1 MERQYGVANCFR
13 IVINQGGVS
22 DIYQRIMMFTLFS
35 HCLGIRVSAMALRKT
50 CLHQIGEK
58 LNFFGLASRLF
69 VERAGNTY
77 LCCCYKSAREGGSC
91 ISSKMFISNTK
102 THDFGQ
108 SWVFLS
114 LFYWIYRSPTRS
126 FEMTLVGILNSV
138 TPIYPGATSYSSN
151 DMTSL

>member
-1 MERQYGVANCFR
+1 MERQYGVENCFR
-13 IVINQGGVS
+13 MVITQGEVS

-77 LCCCYKSAREGGSC
+77 LCCCYKSTREGGTALAAKCSYQIRKPM
-91 ISSKMFISNTK
+91 ISGNHGFFFRYFIGYIGLRREAS
-102 THDFGQ
+102 
-108 SWVFLS
+108 
-114 LFYWIYRSPTRS
+114 I
-126 FEMTLVGILNSV
+126 
-138 TPIYPGATSYSSN
+138 
-151 DMTSL
+151 